1 MSAAPTKTNLPP
13 PVDAGGG
20 EASHRGK
27 GRKGTGY
34 RAVRGTETVN
44 NRLSIR
50 GEISSQPP
58 PPWVFDSRRLFYR
71 LSRERLTPRAQART
85 EIDPVHLSVCTL
97 SNHPSSVGS
106 YLIWQDARP
115 PPRCPL
121 TQPCVLVILFDF
133 FLSLSYIYDPT
144 APAEVRKADSA
155 GSSLYQPHHL
165 PGAPPSSDP
174 QKQGYNNLG
183 YSKSSDS
190 TLKLEVDNNHVN
202 RRLHAAPPPA
212 EVYIIQPEK
221 TRWMVEE
228 RSPSPVPVY
237 PNMAYR
243 DHSSYD
249 QRPSPSGWD
258 HAVTECVNGVDEIDE
273 GVGGTPEYLC
283 DTGDEVSVLSVDIH
297 TSNTSLSSADTRDG
311 LRLPKTPDV
320 STVESGISVMK
331 SEDEEEATR
340 EEVQSVTDSMVAE
353 ALAAL
358 EAATA
363 GEDFE

>member
-1 MSAAPTKTNLPP
+1 M
-13 PVDAGGG
+13 
-20 EASHRGK
+20 
-27 GRKGTGY
+27 
-34 RAVRGTETVN
+34 
-44 NRLSIR
+44 
-50 GEISSQPP
+50 
-58 PPWVFDSRRLFYR
+58 
-71 LSRERLTPRAQART
+71 
-85 EIDPVHLSVCTL
+85 
-97 SNHPSSVGS
+97 
-106 YLIWQDARP
+106 
-115 PPRCPL
+115 
-121 TQPCVLVILFDF
+121 ILFDS

-144 APAEVRKADSA
+144 APAEARKADSA

-165 PGAPPSSDP
+165 PGAPPSSVP
-174 QKQGYNNLG
+174 NKQKQGYNNLG

-202 RRLHAAPPPA
+202 HRLHAAPPPA

-228 RSPSPVPVY
+228 RSPSQVPVY

-243 DHSSYD
+243 NHSSYD
-249 QRPSPSGWD
+249 QRP
-258 HAVTECVNGVDEIDE
+258 ATECVDGVERLSVDEIDE

-331 SEDEEEATR
+331 SEDEEEEVTR